1 MKSLFYLQYLHNS
14 ISHSIIISNRTTA
27 ELKSQVQQSGK
38 FESLSESGTR
48 PTQIIEKYELLYTQG
63 RLDAMD
69 DLDQI
74 AGLSKY
80 GKHQEMKQK
89 ILYGIMV
96 VCSLLPS
103 LFTTLVNYHK
113 NCQSLNMIHLKIKL
127 ENGVCVINPK
137 FETKCLLLANKKR
150 DPKILF

>member
-1 MKSLFYLQYLHNS
+1 MISTLVVWLVTNELKGVNQKTLIQSKSTPYIRSFLEWLFYLEYLHNS
-14 ISHSIIISNRTTA
+14 ISHSIFISNRTTA

-38 FESLSESGTR
+38 FESLSQGGTR

-96 VCSLLPS
+96 VCSVLCYLLCS
-103 LFTTLVNYHK
+103 
-113 NCQSLNMIHLKIKL
+113 
-127 ENGVCVINPK
+127 
-137 FETKCLLLANKKR
+137 LLLST
-150 DPKILF
+150 ITTSIC

>member
-1 MKSLFYLQYLHNS
+1 MHNS
-14 ISHSIIISNRTTA
+14 ISHSIFISNRTTA

-38 FESLSESGTR
+38 FESLSQGGTR

-96 VCSLLPS
+96 VCSVLCYLLCS
-103 LFTTLVNYHK
+103 
-113 NCQSLNMIHLKIKL
+113 
-127 ENGVCVINPK
+127 
-137 FETKCLLLANKKR
+137 LLLST
-150 DPKILF
+150 ITTSIC